1 MITYIF
7 GFFLD
12 KEEDIEV
19 IVKIRIP
26 FIILFSLI
34 AILMYGYGII
44 FGNLKLLGK
53 IFDFITIIAF
63 IGSANLHIFSF
74 LSLKNYKQKTNE

>member
-1 MITYIF
+1 
-7 GFFLD
+7 
-12 KEEDIEV
+12 
-19 IVKIRIP
+19 
-26 FIILFSLI
+26 
-34 AILMYGYGII
+34 MYGYGII